1 MIFFAI
7 SVLIINFILWAVFLI
22 RFKRLFST
30 EQIIEKTEQKV
41 NHFIK
46 EIDMAAD
53 RDTFLAKETSKRL
66 QSMLDE
72 ADRKMELFQE
82 ATNRLR
88 DMIAEA
94 DKINKGQKYTFKPVP
109 DPESAYELSIKNTKP
124 EQGKLFENTDTYSAY
139 SKPKNIQKDETLV
152 TQDGAAYREIPLIIT
167 KVLDEQPHKL
177 TDEEKKKKLP
187 ELVRKMFREGVPPEE
202 IAANLNCSITEVQ
215 FIIDLM

>member
-22 RFKRLFST
+22 CFKKLFST
-30 EQIIEKTEQKV
+30 DQIIEKTEQKV

-46 EIDMAAD
+46 EIDKAAD
-53 RDTFLAKETSKRL
+53 RDTFLAKETTKRL

-72 ADRKMELFQE
+72 ADRKMELFQQ

-94 DKINKGQKYTFKPVP
+94 DKINKGQKYTFKPITDP
-109 DPESAYELSIKNTKP
+109 DSAYEISIKNTKP
-124 EQGKLFENTDTYSAY
+124 QQGNLFENTDTYSPK
-139 SKPKNIQKDETLV
+139 SKSIQKDETVV
-152 TQDGAAYREIPLIIT
+152 TQDGAAYHEIPLIIT
-167 KVLDEQPHKL
+167 KVLDDQPHKL

-187 ELVRKMFREGVPPEE
+187 ELVRKMFQDGASPEE
-202 IAANLNCSITEVQ
+202 IAKNLNCSITEVQ
-215 FIIDLM
+215 FIIDMCV